1 MYRYIF
7 KDVFPYIYG
16 KTTIQSDRLT
26 LTDEDASEYQTFES
40 LTVTDNN
47 YKKSKV
53 MLCTFH
59 AIWKHFKEHIR
70 PTLPKN
76 GIMLSPLGREYGKL
90 V

>member
-7 KDVFPYIYG
+7 KDVFPYLYG
-16 KTTIQSDRLT
+16 QTTIQRNRLT
-26 LTDEDASEYQTFES
+26 LTDEDSAEYKTFES
-40 LTVTDNN
+40 LTVSDNN

-59 AIWKHFKEHIR
+59 AIWKQFKEHIR

-76 GIMLSPLGREYGKL
+76 GIMLSPLGREYGKS